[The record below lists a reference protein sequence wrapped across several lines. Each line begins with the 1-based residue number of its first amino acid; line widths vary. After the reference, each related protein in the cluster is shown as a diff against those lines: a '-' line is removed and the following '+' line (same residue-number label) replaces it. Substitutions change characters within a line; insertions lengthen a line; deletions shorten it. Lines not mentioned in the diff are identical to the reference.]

1 MNEEIIKIIVEA
13 IASISVILITTYVIP
28 WIKGKIGEDK
38 YKLIETYTQ
47 LAVRS
52 AEQLYT
58 PEEWIKKK
66 VYVYKCVSDKLTEV
80 GLNLSEVEINNI
92 IEGWVNAVKKGNK

>member
-1 MNEEIIKIIVEA
+1 MVQDILKIVVEA
-13 IASISVILITTYVIP
+13 LASISVIVVTTYVIP

-38 YKLIETYTQ
+38 YKLIENYTE

-58 PEEWIKKK
+58 PEEWSQKKK
-66 VYVYKCVSDKLTEV
+66 YVLLCVSNKLSEI
-80 GLNLSEVEINNI
+80 GLELSEVEINNI
-92 IEGWVNAVKKGNK
+92 IEGWVNTVKKG

>member
-1 MNEEIIKIIVEA
+1 MPEEITKIIVEA
-13 IASISVILITTYVIP
+13 VVSITVIIITTYIIP

-38 YKLIETYTQ
+38 YALIQTYTE

-58 PEEWIKKK
+58 EEEWKAKKN
-66 VYVYKCVSDKLTEV
+66 YVLNCVDDKLKEI
-80 GLNLSEVEINNI
+80 GLELTEVEINNI
-92 IEGWVNAVKKGNK
+92 IEGIVNAVKKA

>member
-1 MNEEIIKIIVEA
+1 MEEITKVIIEA
-13 IASISVILITTYVIP
+13 IASIIAILITSYLIP

-38 YKLIETYTQ
+38 YKLIENYTE

-58 PEEWIKKK
+58 PEEWQKKK
-66 VYVYKCVSDKLTEV
+66 EYVYQCVSIKLNKI
-80 GLNLSEVEINNI
+80 GLELSEVEINNI
-92 IEGWVNAVKKGNK
+92 IEGWVNAVKKA